1 MLHVYLRLQESLR
14 LDPRNEMPALEV
26 VSVTVVT
33 EGTLKCSGVRCSQT
47 HERGPHGLKSP
58 RLGVDEELSGRCDA
72 EL

>member
-1 MLHVYLRLQESLR
+1 
-14 LDPRNEMPALEV
+14 MPALEV